1 MQPQTGLT
9 CLAFADYAI
18 QLDAAD
24 NVAVVVREIPV
35 GRSIIA
41 ADGSQIGVH
50 EIISPGHK
58 FAIRR
63 IQTGENVLR
72 YGQVIGQAIQ
82 TIEPGAWVHTH
93 NLRVRESK
101 RDFEIQTSVPVL
113 PIPTG
118 SFQGYPRGKGL
129 FGTRNYIAVV
139 STVSCSAQCTR
150 AIAAAF
156 TPDMLAAYPNVDGV
170 VAVTHTV
177 GCCAPP
183 DSTSFAYLRRTLENI
198 LRHPNI
204 GAAIYVSLG
213 CEGNQMETVV
223 PANWHYAVEPGTCLI
238 GPYLTIQ
245 SRGGVGPTV
254 QAGIEAVRELLPRV
268 NVIER
273 VQAPLSALTL
283 AVQCGGSDGWSGVTA
298 NPLVGKVADRI
309 VAYGGTVVLA
319 ETPEIYGA
327 EQLLLKRTVS
337 QRVGEKLIE
346 KIRAW
351 EQRAELEGFS
361 LDNNPSPGNK
371 KGGLTTIYE
380 KSLGAVA
387 KGGSTA
393 LMDVYDYAAWVE
405 SKGLVFMDTPGYDPV
420 SVTGQ
425 IAGGCNLVLF
435 TTGRGSVFGGL
446 MAPCL
451 KIASNSELYHRM
463 AVDMDYDAGKMLH
476 GFPLAT
482 AAEELFD
489 QAVAVA
495 SGQRSKSEQIPFRD
509 MDFVPWQLGPT
520 L

>member
-1 MQPQTGLT
+1 
-9 CLAFADYAI
+9 
-18 QLDAAD
+18 
-24 NVAVVVREIPV
+24 
-35 GRSIIA
+35 
-41 ADGSQIGVH
+41 
-50 EIISPGHK
+50 
-58 FAIRR
+58 
-63 IQTGENVLR
+63 
-72 YGQVIGQAIQ
+72 
-82 TIEPGAWVHTH
+82 
-93 NLRVRESK
+93 
-101 RDFEIQTSVPVL
+101 
-113 PIPTG
+113 
-118 SFQGYPRGKGL
+118 
-129 FGTRNYIAVV
+129 
-139 STVSCSAQCTR
+139 
-150 AIAAAF
+150 
-156 TPDMLAAYPNVDGV
+156 
-170 VAVTHTV
+170 
-177 GCCAPP
+177 
-183 DSTSFAYLRRTLENI
+183 
-198 LRHPNI
+198 
-204 GAAIYVSLG
+204 
-213 CEGNQMETVV
+213 
-223 PANWHYAVEPGTCLI
+223 
-238 GPYLTIQ
+238 
-245 SRGGVGPTV
+245 
-254 QAGIEAVRELLPRV
+254 
-268 NVIER
+268 
-273 VQAPLSALTL
+273 
-283 AVQCGGSDGWSGVTA
+283 
-298 NPLVGKVADRI
+298 
-309 VAYGGTVVLA
+309 
-319 ETPEIYGA
+319 
-327 EQLLLKRTVS
+327 
-337 QRVGEKLIE
+337 VGEKLIE

-520 L
+520 LKVGWPDSGI